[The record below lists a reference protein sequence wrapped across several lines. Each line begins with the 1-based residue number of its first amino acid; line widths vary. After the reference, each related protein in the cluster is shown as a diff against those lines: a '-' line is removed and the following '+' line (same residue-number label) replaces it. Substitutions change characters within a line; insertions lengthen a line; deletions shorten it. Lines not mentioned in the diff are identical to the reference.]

1 MSPWRKTHLK
11 KLQMPPWTL
20 LDNLGLPAE
29 GNKPP
34 GMQGVTRRRECPS
47 FSLVD
52 IEISAT
58 GSPLPTPQQSADPQ
72 SADPQQSADHQSA
85 DFIDHCPNCSPKTV
99 TKRRQKPPNAYQT
112 HWGSQA
118 PDILPTTHTFLP
130 TLVDFLG
137 CPPSKISSKMEPGGK
152 KKEKNKKTAYRSFQ
166 AIVRFAS
173 SSLGKNISSYERNK
187 TINTTMKKSTS
198 PKPPCRG
205 KRVKNT
211 QSSYT
216 GFQNEPIGFQSE
228 TYLARAHAKRDIKA
242 QAQVQIRQSFEIA
255 ALQGAIKRP
264 VIHVEFDAPQSLEE
278 CFKCSSMDFLYVYVG
293 LCNVFLLQFIMVVI
307 LFFVDQEVNLSDLST
322 SKN

>member
-1 MSPWRKTHLK
+1 MYPWRKTLQK

-20 LDNLGLPAE
+20 LDNLGLPAA

-34 GMQGVTRRRECPS
+34 EMQGVTRRRECPS

-99 TKRRQKPPNAYQT
+99 TKRRQKPPNAYET

-187 TINTTMKKSTS
+187 TINTKRYTS

-205 KRVKNT
+205 KRVKKT